1 MTKLKNT
8 TTTNTPTTQKIKQK
22 KATSVK
28 RKMTEAFSLMVVFIT
43 VISALAIVFITH
55 ANSAVIEIEKTLDL
69 KYTFAYNLNQAIFDI
84 NKNSY
89 LLQTQSLNKNKQ
101 KQLEGRLTRAVDD
114 LKKGLKK
121 LDSDNKYTKI
131 LNDKAT
137 ALISVVTDRYLPSL
151 KQGDPIA
158 LSSIYEKDLYPL
170 VEVLDKNSK
179 NLFMSHLYH
188 ATAVV
193 NGVQGTLYI
202 YLISSIC
209 LVAFVIA
216 ILIAYKTSSYIT
228 HKLDI
233 AVKTAYQIAK
243 GDTTVKVLQS
253 KRRDEFGKLLES
265 LEMMRTSLNQLVSEI
280 LTDVKTSTQKIDEI
294 DTITGNINDKA
305 VYTQSTSTVIANA
318 ATQMVNL
325 TNEIAKNCE
334 TAAANADKTNQDTQ
348 VGVHAIQQTIDG
360 ILEQVKK
367 SEEDA
372 GLVSNLVKQADNIGA
387 IVQTIDEIAAQ
398 TNLLALNAAIEAAR
412 AGDAGKGFAVVADE
426 VRALA
431 SRTTKSTKDI
441 ADMVG
446 SIQADANL
454 AQGSMQQSLEH
465 MQELSTKA
473 QAVHSLLNSIIDG
486 VKTLD
491 EEISQIAKATVEQN
505 QSTLE
510 ISQNL
515 SSINENICGF
525 SEDVGAVKEEV
536 SQSVRLLN
544 KLLSSVGSIKV

>member
-8 TTTNTPTTQKIKQK
+8 TTTNTPAPKKIKQK

-28 RKMTEAFSLMVVFIT
+28 RKMTEAFALMVVFIT
-43 VISALAIVFITH
+43 LISALAIVFITH

-101 KQLEGRLTRAVDD
+101 KQLEGRLVRAVDD

-137 ALISVVTDRYLPSL
+137 ALISVVTDRYLPTL
-151 KQGDPIA
+151 KNNDLIA

-209 LVAFVIA
+209 LIAFVIA

>member
-8 TTTNTPTTQKIKQK
+8 TTTNFPTVKVKKK

-101 KQLEGRLTRAVDD
+101 KQLEGRLVRAVDD

-137 ALISVVTDRYLPSL
+137 ALISVVTDRYLPTL
-151 KQGDPIA
+151 KNNDLIA

-465 MQELSTKA
+465 MQELSAKA

>member
-8 TTTNTPTTQKIKQK
+8 TTTNSPTVKVKKK

-43 VISALAIVFITH
+43 LISALAIVFITH

-465 MQELSTKA
+465 MQELSAKA

-510 ISQNL
+510 ISKNL

-525 SEDVGAVKEEV
+525 SKDVGAVKEEV

>member
-1 MTKLKNT
+1 MTKNKNT
-8 TTTNTPTTQKIKQK
+8 TTTNSPTVKVK
-22 KATSVK
+22 KKKTTSVK

-43 VISALAIVFITH
+43 LISALAIVFITH

-101 KQLEGRLTRAVDD
+101 KQLEGRLVRAVDD

-137 ALISVVTDRYLPSL
+137 ALISVVTDRYLPTL
-151 KQGDPIA
+151 KNNDLIA

-253 KRRDEFGKLLES
+253 KRRDEFGKLLEY

-348 VGVHAIQQTIDG
+348 VGVRAIQQTIDG
-360 ILEQVKK
+360 ILDQVKK

-465 MQELSTKA
+465 MQELSAKA

>member
-8 TTTNTPTTQKIKQK
+8 TTTNSPTVKVKKK
-22 KATSVK
+22 KATSVR

-43 VISALAIVFITH
+43 LISALAIVFITH

-137 ALISVVTDRYLPSL
+137 ALISVVTDRYLPTL
-151 KQGDPIA
+151 KNNDLIA

-209 LVAFVIA
+209 LVAVVIA

-265 LEMMRTSLNQLVSEI
+265 LEMMRASLNQLVSEI

-360 ILEQVKK
+360 ILDQVKK

-465 MQELSTKA
+465 MQELSAKA

-525 SEDVGAVKEEV
+525 SKDVGAVKEEV

>member
-8 TTTNTPTTQKIKQK
+8 TTTNFPTVKVKKK

-28 RKMTEAFSLMVVFIT
+28 RKMTEAFSLMVIFIT

-101 KQLEGRLTRAVDD
+101 KQLEGRLVRAVDD

-137 ALISVVTDRYLPSL
+137 ALISVVTDRYLPTL
-151 KQGDPIA
+151 KNNDLIA

-265 LEMMRTSLNQLVSEI
+265 LEMMRASLNQLVSEI

-441 ADMVG
+441 ATMVG

-465 MQELSTKA
+465 MQELSAKA

-525 SEDVGAVKEEV
+525 SKDVGAVKEEV

>member
-8 TTTNTPTTQKIKQK
+8 TTTNSPTVKVKKK

-28 RKMTEAFSLMVVFIT
+28 RKMTEAFSLMVIFIT

-101 KQLEGRLTRAVDD
+101 KQLEGRLVRAVDD

-137 ALISVVTDRYLPSL
+137 ALISVVTDRYLPTL
-151 KQGDPIA
+151 KNNDLIA

-209 LVAFVIA
+209 LVAVVIA

-360 ILEQVKK
+360 ILDQVKK

-465 MQELSTKA
+465 MQELSAKA

-525 SEDVGAVKEEV
+525 SVDVGAVKEEV

>member
-8 TTTNTPTTQKIKQK
+8 TTTNSPTVKVKKK

-43 VISALAIVFITH
+43 LISALAIVFITH

-101 KQLEGRLTRAVDD
+101 KQLEGRLVRAVDD

-137 ALISVVTDRYLPSL
+137 ALISVVTDRYLPTL
-151 KQGDPIA
+151 KNNDLIA

>member
-1 MTKLKNT
+1 MTKNKNT
-8 TTTNTPTTQKIKQK
+8 NSPTVKVK
-22 KATSVK
+22 KKKTTSVK

-43 VISALAIVFITH
+43 LISALAIVFITH

-101 KQLEGRLTRAVDD
+101 KQLEGRLVRAVDD

-137 ALISVVTDRYLPSL
+137 ALISVVTDRYLPTL
-151 KQGDPIA
+151 KNNDLIA

>member
-8 TTTNTPTTQKIKQK
+8 TTTNFPTVKVKKK

-137 ALISVVTDRYLPSL
+137 ALISVVTDRYLPTL
-151 KQGDPIA
+151 KNNDLIA

-209 LVAFVIA
+209 LVAVVIA

-265 LEMMRTSLNQLVSEI
+265 LEMMRASLNQLVSEI

-348 VGVHAIQQTIDG
+348 VGVRAIQQTIDG
-360 ILEQVKK
+360 ILDQVKK

-465 MQELSTKA
+465 MQELSAKA

-525 SEDVGAVKEEV
+525 SKDVGAVKEEV

>member
-8 TTTNTPTTQKIKQK
+8 TTTNSPTVKVKKK
-22 KATSVK
+22 KATSVR
-28 RKMTEAFSLMVVFIT
+28 RKMTEAFSLMVIFIT
-43 VISALAIVFITH
+43 LISALAIVFITH

-137 ALISVVTDRYLPSL
+137 ALISVVTDRYLPTL
-151 KQGDPIA
+151 KNNDLIA

-209 LVAFVIA
+209 LVAVVIA

>member
-8 TTTNTPTTQKIKQK
+8 TTTNFPTVKVKKK

-137 ALISVVTDRYLPSL
+137 ALISVVTDRYLPTL
-151 KQGDPIA
+151 KNNDLIA

-209 LVAFVIA
+209 LVAVVIA

-265 LEMMRTSLNQLVSEI
+265 LEMMRASLNQLVSEI

-348 VGVHAIQQTIDG
+348 VGVRAIQQTIDG
-360 ILEQVKK
+360 ILDQVKK

-525 SEDVGAVKEEV
+525 SKDVGAVKEEV

>member
-1 MTKLKNT
+1 MTKNKNT
-8 TTTNTPTTQKIKQK
+8 TTTNSPTVKVK
-22 KATSVK
+22 KKKTTSVK

-43 VISALAIVFITH
+43 LISALAIVFITH

-101 KQLEGRLTRAVDD
+101 KQLEGRLVRAVDD

-137 ALISVVTDRYLPSL
+137 ALISVVTDRYLPTL
-151 KQGDPIA
+151 KNNDLIA

-372 GLVSNLVKQADNIGA
+372 VLVSNLVKQADNIGA

>member
-8 TTTNTPTTQKIKQK
+8 TTTNFPTVKVKKK

-101 KQLEGRLTRAVDD
+101 KQLEGRLVRAVDD

-137 ALISVVTDRYLPSL
+137 ALISVVTDRYLPTL
-151 KQGDPIA
+151 KNNDLIA

-265 LEMMRTSLNQLVSEI
+265 LEMMRTSLNQLVSKI

>member
-8 TTTNTPTTQKIKQK
+8 TTTNFPTVKVKKK

-101 KQLEGRLTRAVDD
+101 KQLEGRLVRAVDD

-121 LDSDNKYTKI
+121 LEPENKYTKI

-137 ALISVVTDRYLPSL
+137 ALISVVTDRYLPTL
-151 KQGDPIA
+151 KNNDLIA

-348 VGVHAIQQTIDG
+348 VGVRAIQQTIDG
-360 ILEQVKK
+360 ILDQVKK

>member
-8 TTTNTPTTQKIKQK
+8 TTTNSPTVKVKKK

-28 RKMTEAFSLMVVFIT
+28 RKMTEAFSLMVIFIT

-137 ALISVVTDRYLPSL
+137 ALISVVTDRYLPTL
-151 KQGDPIA
+151 KNNDLIA

-209 LVAFVIA
+209 LVAVVIA

-265 LEMMRTSLNQLVSEI
+265 LEMMRASLNQLVSEI

-372 GLVSNLVKQADNIGA
+372 SLVSNLVKQADNIGA

-465 MQELSTKA
+465 MQELSAKA

>member
-1 MTKLKNT
+1 MTKNKNT
-8 TTTNTPTTQKIKQK
+8 TTTNSPTVKVKQK

-28 RKMTEAFSLMVVFIT
+28 RKMTEAFALMVVFIT
-43 VISALAIVFITH
+43 LISALAIVFITH

-101 KQLEGRLTRAVDD
+101 KQLEGRLVRAVDD

-265 LEMMRTSLNQLVSEI
+265 LEMMRASLNQLVSEI

-305 VYTQSTSTVIANA
+305 VYTKSTSTVIANA

>member
-8 TTTNTPTTQKIKQK
+8 TTTNFPTVKVKKK

-28 RKMTEAFSLMVVFIT
+28 RKMTEAFSLMVSFIT

-441 ADMVG
+441 ATMVG

-454 AQGSMQQSLEH
+454 AQVSMQQSLEH
-465 MQELSTKA
+465 MQELSAKA

-510 ISQNL
+510 ISKNL

-525 SEDVGAVKEEV
+525 SKDVGAVKEEV

>member
-8 TTTNTPTTQKIKQK
+8 TTTNSPTVKVKKK

-101 KQLEGRLTRAVDD
+101 KQLEGRLVRAVDD

>member
-8 TTTNTPTTQKIKQK
+8 TTTNSPTVKVKKK

-28 RKMTEAFSLMVVFIT
+28 RKMTEAFSLMVIFIT
-43 VISALAIVFITH
+43 LISALAIVFITH

>member
-8 TTTNTPTTQKIKQK
+8 TTTNSPTVKVKKK

-43 VISALAIVFITH
+43 LISALAIVFITH

-137 ALISVVTDRYLPSL
+137 ALISVVTDRYLPTL
-151 KQGDPIA
+151 KNNDLIA

>member
-8 TTTNTPTTQKIKQK
+8 TTTNFPTVKVKKK

-101 KQLEGRLTRAVDD
+101 KQLEGRLVRAVDD

-121 LDSDNKYTKI
+121 LDSDNKNTKI

-137 ALISVVTDRYLPSL
+137 ALISVVTDRYLPTL
-151 KQGDPIA
+151 KNNDLIA

-179 NLFMSHLYH
+179 NLFMAHLYH

-209 LVAFVIA
+209 LIAFVIA

-348 VGVHAIQQTIDG
+348 VGVRAIQQTIDG
-360 ILEQVKK
+360 ILDQVKK

-441 ADMVG
+441 ATMVG
-446 SIQADANL
+446 SILADANL

-465 MQELSTKA
+465 MQELSAKA

-486 VKTLD
+486 VKTFD

-515 SSINENICGF
+515 GSINENICGF
-525 SEDVGAVKEEV
+525 SKDVGAVKEEV

>member
-8 TTTNTPTTQKIKQK
+8 TTTNSPTVKVKKK

-137 ALISVVTDRYLPSL
+137 ALISVVTDRYLPTL
-151 KQGDPIA
+151 KNNDLIA

-209 LVAFVIA
+209 LVAVVIA

-265 LEMMRTSLNQLVSEI
+265 LEMMRASLNQLVSEI

-334 TAAANADKTNQDTQ
+334 TAATNADKTNQDTQ

-465 MQELSTKA
+465 MQELSAKA

>member
-1 MTKLKNT
+1 MTKNKNT
-8 TTTNTPTTQKIKQK
+8 TTTNSPTVKVK
-22 KATSVK
+22 KKKTTSVK

-43 VISALAIVFITH
+43 LISALAIVFITH

-209 LVAFVIA
+209 LIAFVIA

>member
-8 TTTNTPTTQKIKQK
+8 TTTNFSTVKVKKK

-137 ALISVVTDRYLPSL
+137 ALISVVTDRYLPTL
-151 KQGDPIA
+151 KNNDLIA

-305 VYTQSTSTVIANA
+305 VYTQSTSTVIANV

-334 TAAANADKTNQDTQ
+334 TAAANADKANQDTQ

>member
-8 TTTNTPTTQKIKQK
+8 TTTNFPTVKVKKK

-43 VISALAIVFITH
+43 VISALAIVFITY

-137 ALISVVTDRYLPSL
+137 ALISVVTDRYLPTL
-151 KQGDPIA
+151 KNNDLIA

-265 LEMMRTSLNQLVSEI
+265 LEMMRASLNQLVSEI

-348 VGVHAIQQTIDG
+348 VGVRAIQQTIDG

-465 MQELSTKA
+465 MQELSAKA

>member
-8 TTTNTPTTQKIKQK
+8 TTTNSPTVKVKKK

-137 ALISVVTDRYLPSL
+137 ALISVVTDRYLPTL
-151 KQGDPIA
+151 KNNDLIA

-465 MQELSTKA
+465 MQELSAKA

>member
-8 TTTNTPTTQKIKQK
+8 TTTNFPTVKVKKK

-43 VISALAIVFITH
+43 LISALAIVFITH

>member
-8 TTTNTPTTQKIKQK
+8 TTTISPTVKVKKK

-137 ALISVVTDRYLPSL
+137 ALISVVTDRYLPTL
-151 KQGDPIA
+151 KNNDLIA

-179 NLFMSHLYH
+179 NLFMAHLYH

-209 LVAFVIA
+209 LVAVVIA

-348 VGVHAIQQTIDG
+348 VGVRAIQQTIDG

-441 ADMVG
+441 ATMVG

-465 MQELSTKA
+465 MQELSAKA

>member
-8 TTTNTPTTQKIKQK
+8 TTTNSPTVKVKKK

-101 KQLEGRLTRAVDD
+101 KQLEGRLVRAVDD

-137 ALISVVTDRYLPSL
+137 ALISVVTDRYLPTL
-151 KQGDPIA
+151 KNNDLIA

-209 LVAFVIA
+209 LIAFVIA

-360 ILEQVKK
+360 ILDQVKK

-372 GLVSNLVKQADNIGA
+372 SLVSNLVKQADNIGA

>member
-8 TTTNTPTTQKIKQK
+8 TTTNSPTVKVKKK

-43 VISALAIVFITH
+43 LISALAIVFITH

>member
-1 MTKLKNT
+1 MTKNKNT
-8 TTTNTPTTQKIKQK
+8 TTTNSPTVKVK
-22 KATSVK
+22 KKKTTSVK

-43 VISALAIVFITH
+43 LISALAIVFITH

-101 KQLEGRLTRAVDD
+101 KQLEGRLVRAVDD

-137 ALISVVTDRYLPSL
+137 ALISVVTDRYLPTL
-151 KQGDPIA
+151 KNNDLIA

-209 LVAFVIA
+209 LVAVVIA

>member
-1 MTKLKNT
+1 MTKNKNT
-8 TTTNTPTTQKIKQK
+8 TTTNSPTVKVKKK

-137 ALISVVTDRYLPSL
+137 ALISVVTDRYLPTL
-151 KQGDPIA
+151 KNNELIA

-209 LVAFVIA
+209 LIAFVIA

-265 LEMMRTSLNQLVSEI
+265 LEMMRSSLNKLVSEI

-294 DTITGNINDKA
+294 DSITGNINDKA
-305 VYTQSTSTVIANA
+305 VRTQSTSNVIANA

-348 VGVHAIQQTIDG
+348 VGVSAIADTIEG
-360 ILEQVKK
+360 ILDQVKK
-367 SEEDA
+367 SEKDA
-372 GLVSNLVKQADNIGA
+372 TLVSNLVKQADGIGA
-387 IVQTIDEIAAQ
+387 IVVTIDEIAAQ

-441 ADMVG
+441 ATMVG
-446 SIQADANL
+446 NIQSDANL

-465 MQELSTKA
+465 MQQLSDKA
-473 QAVHSLLNSIIDG
+473 QSVHALLNSIIEG
-486 VKTLD
+486 VNTLD

-510 ISQNL
+510 ISQNI
-515 SSINENICGF
+515 SSINDNICGF

-536 SQSVRLLN
+536 SQSVKMLN

>member
-8 TTTNTPTTQKIKQK
+8 TTTNFPTVKVKKK

-137 ALISVVTDRYLPSL
+137 ALISVVTDRYLPTL
-151 KQGDPIA
+151 KNNDLIA

-209 LVAFVIA
+209 LVAVVIA

-348 VGVHAIQQTIDG
+348 VGVRAIQQTIDG
-360 ILEQVKK
+360 ILDQVKK

-465 MQELSTKA
+465 MQELSAKA

-525 SEDVGAVKEEV
+525 SKDVGAVKEEV

>member
-8 TTTNTPTTQKIKQK
+8 TTTNFPTVKVKKK

-137 ALISVVTDRYLPSL
+137 ALISVVTDRYLPTL
-151 KQGDPIA
+151 KNNDLIA

-209 LVAFVIA
+209 LVAVVIA

-265 LEMMRTSLNQLVSEI
+265 LEMMRASLNQLVSEI

-348 VGVHAIQQTIDG
+348 VGVRAIQQTIDG
-360 ILEQVKK
+360 ILDQVKK

-426 VRALA
+426 VRTLA

>member
-8 TTTNTPTTQKIKQK
+8 TTTNSPTVKVKKK

-137 ALISVVTDRYLPSL
+137 ALISVVTDRYLPTL
-151 KQGDPIA
+151 KNNDLIA

-209 LVAFVIA
+209 LVAVVIA

-348 VGVHAIQQTIDG
+348 VGVRAIQQTIDG
-360 ILEQVKK
+360 ILDQVKK

-372 GLVSNLVKQADNIGA
+372 SLVSNLVKQADNIGA

-465 MQELSTKA
+465 MQELSAKA

>member
-8 TTTNTPTTQKIKQK
+8 TTTNFPTVKVKKK

-137 ALISVVTDRYLPSL
+137 ALISVVTDRYLPTL
-151 KQGDPIA
+151 KNNDLIA

-348 VGVHAIQQTIDG
+348 VGVRAIQQTIDG
-360 ILEQVKK
+360 ILDQVKK

-525 SEDVGAVKEEV
+525 SKDVGAVKEEV

>member
-8 TTTNTPTTQKIKQK
+8 TTTNFPTVKVKKK

-101 KQLEGRLTRAVDD
+101 KQLEGRLVRAVDD

-137 ALISVVTDRYLPSL
+137 ALISVVTDRYLPTL
-151 KQGDPIA
+151 KNNDLIA

>member
-8 TTTNTPTTQKIKQK
+8 TTTNSPTVKVKKK

-43 VISALAIVFITH
+43 LISALAIVFITH

-137 ALISVVTDRYLPSL
+137 ALISVVTDRYLPTL
-151 KQGDPIA
+151 KNNDLIA

-179 NLFMSHLYH
+179 NLFMAHLYH

-209 LVAFVIA
+209 LIAFVIA

>member
-1 MTKLKNT
+1 MKKSKIT
-8 TTTNTPTTQKIKQK
+8 TTDCAPKKVKHN

-28 RKMTEAFSLMVVFIT
+28 RKMTQSFSLMVVFIT

-55 ANSAVIEIEKTLDL
+55 ANSAVIEIEKSLDL

-137 ALISVVTDRYLPSL
+137 ALISVVTDRYLPTL
-151 KQGDPIA
+151 KNNDLIA

-209 LVAFVIA
+209 LVAVVIA